1 MSASGLDP
9 ACAATSRV
17 DREDWLMFA
26 CTKWQSA
33 CNMVSIMATSSPL
46 SEVAASSPTANS
58 LAPGSVRRSIASL
71 LVAVVAGA
79 VIASA
84 AFGGALYFL
93 ARSGRLSLRKG
104 AAPKSLAAADRH
116 THLLALD
123 PLLVNLADP
132 DGSTYAKVSITLQV
146 EDAATTRD
154 SKDSANKSGEDEV
167 AAVRDTALTVL
178 GQQTASNLL
187 SPHGKEALKA
197 ELLKEFNQNNPVIKV
212 KKILFTDFLVQ
223 R

>member
-1 MSASGLDP
+1 MRCCLSL
-9 ACAATSRV
+9 V

-26 CTKWQSA
+26 RTKWRSA
-33 CNMVSIMATSSPL
+33 CTMLSIMATSSPL
-46 SEVAASSPTANS
+46 PEVAASSPTANS
-58 LAPGSVRRSIASL
+58 AVPGSARRSIASL

-79 VIASA
+79 MIASV
-84 AFGGALYFL
+84 AFGGALYYL
-93 ARSGRLSLRKG
+93 ARSGRLSLRKSV
-104 AAPKSLAAADRH
+104 ASKSVAVADIP

-146 EDAATTRD
+146 EDAATAKG
-154 SKDSANKSGEDEV
+154 SENSANKSSDGEV

-178 GQQTASNLL
+178 GRQTANNLL
-187 SPHGKEALKA
+187 SPHGKEDLKA
-197 ELLKEFNQNNPVIKV
+197 ELLKEFNQNNPDIKIR
-212 KKILFTDFLVQ
+212 KILFTDFLVQ